1 MAVFQFSAL
10 SDGQSISFDPSAD
23 VLNSYLSG
31 SNLSQQ
37 IRIGKS

>member
-10 SDGQSISFDPSAD
+10 SDGRAIGFNPNAG
-23 VLNSYLSG
+23 NSYLSG